1 MVERYRAG
9 SFCSGLITLLPIEKC
24 QVGSRVLNVFCDG
37 SSVKIVGGRAVWH
50 GVLRDLALW
59 CDLRKV
65 GTDQMKGWAGFL
77 R

>member
-1 MVERYRAG
+1 MLKE
-9 SFCSGLITLLPIEKC
+9 
-24 QVGSRVLNVFCDG
+24 FCDG
-37 SSVKIVGGRAVWH
+37 SSAKIGGGRAVWH

-65 GTDQMKGWAGFL
+65 GTDQMKGLRGFV